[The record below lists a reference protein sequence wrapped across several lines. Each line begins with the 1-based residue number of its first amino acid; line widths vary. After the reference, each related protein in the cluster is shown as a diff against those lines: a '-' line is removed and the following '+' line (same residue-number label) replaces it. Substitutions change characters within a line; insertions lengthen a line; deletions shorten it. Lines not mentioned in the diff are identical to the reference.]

1 MSDQMFVAGYVGKG
15 TFVAFRR
22 HRSAIE
28 KMYKR
33 GDRVII
39 EIYAPRS
46 AAWEKK
52 FFALVNTAWQ
62 NLPAD
67 IQENFPS
74 PSDLRKWALIETGH
88 FHERRGVFASNAK
101 AQEFM
106 MASRP
111 ADDYVL
117 FSNNGA
123 VLVERRPRSMRRDSM
138 NREEFNKAADDVI
151 ACLAK
156 LLGVSQSELESSQR
170 GDKLSP
176 TLAIAG
182 PDAETSPSQGELAG
196 HVAAP
201 SKPGDGRLSP
211 SPGGRHIKDETDPL
225 SLSVDEALTILWD
238 NTASRAQNGERPD
251 VHNISLG
258 GFAIGATW
266 DREAAIARIQSARRL
281 SLYPHHHSHQ
291 LLVIE
296 PSGRKSIFENDP
308 EATTRLVASR
318 GLKGFER

>member
-1 MSDQMFVAGYVGKG
+1 
-15 TFVAFRR
+15 
-22 HRSAIE
+22 
-28 KMYKR
+28 
-33 GDRVII
+33 
-39 EIYAPRS
+39 
-46 AAWEKK
+46 
-52 FFALVNTAWQ
+52 
-62 NLPAD
+62 
-67 IQENFPS
+67 
-74 PSDLRKWALIETGH
+74 
-88 FHERRGVFASNAK
+88 
-101 AQEFM
+101 
-106 MASRP
+106 
-111 ADDYVL
+111 
-117 FSNNGA
+117 
-123 VLVERRPRSMRRDSM
+123 MRRDSM

-258 GFAIGATW
+258 GIAIGATW